1 MRTVI
6 CVASLDWDACWQAPQ
21 QVCALLAESGY
32 RVLYVENTGVR
43 MPGLRDSRRL
53 AQRAANWLSGR
64 GRFRQVRP
72 NLHLY
77 SPPAIP
83 LPYSRVAQAL
93 NRLGPC
99 RAIRGWLPS
108 GPPPILLSFLPT
120 RFALDLAQV
129 VRPAVSAYWCAARFA
144 DSSPGARPIEADE
157 AEVIRRFDL
166 VMAISHDLEAH
177 CRRFRDDVHRL
188 PLGVHL
194 ETFEPAW
201 EGECPEPAEMR
212 RMRRP
217 RVGYV
222 GALHGAVDQD
232 LMGSLSRQMP
242 EADFVMVGPRRVSTE
257 AMEGLPNLHLVGP
270 REHRHIPGYV
280 ASFDVCLIPYLVNA
294 YTQGVYP
301 SKLNEYLA
309 LGKPVVSS
317 PLREV
322 RHFNEEFG
330 GVVAVAEGAAGFRR
344 SILESLHGPE
354 DAVLQRRQVALRNGW
369 VDRTAQLRALLE
381 ARL

>member
-1 MRTVI
+1 MRTLI
-6 CVASLDWDACWQAPQ
+6 CVATLDWDACWQAPQ
-21 QVCALLAESGY
+21 QVCALLAEAGY

-53 AQRAANWLSGR
+53 FQRAANWLSGR
-64 GRFRQVRP
+64 GRFREVRP

-83 LPYSRVAQAL
+83 LPYSRTAQAL

-99 RAIRGWLPS
+99 RAIRDWIPP
-108 GPPPILLSFLPT
+108 GPPPLLLSFLPT
-120 RFALDLAQV
+120 RFALDLAEV
-129 VRPAVSAYWCAARFA
+129 IRPAVSAYWCAARFA
-144 DSSPGARPIEADE
+144 DSSPGARQVEADE
-157 AEVIRRFDL
+157 AELIRRFDL

-177 CRRFRDDVHRL
+177 CRRFRSDVQRL

-194 ETFEPAW
+194 ETFAPAW
-201 EGECPEPAEMR
+201 EGRSPEPSDMQGLE
-212 RMRRP
+212 RP

-222 GALHGAVDQD
+222 GALHGAVDQQ
-232 LMGSLSRQMP
+232 LVGSLSREMP
-242 EADFVMVGPRRVSTE
+242 EASFVMVGPRRVPTD

-270 REHRHIPGYV
+270 REHRCIPDYV

-294 YTQGVYP
+294 YTEGVYP

-309 LGKPVVSS
+309 LGKPVVST

-330 GVVAVAEGAAGFRR
+330 GVVTVAEGVEGFRD
-344 SILESLHGPE
+344 SIRQSLPGTE
-354 DAVLQRRQVALRNGW
+354 AAVRQRREVALRNGW
-369 VDRTAQLRALLE
+369 VDRTEHLRRLLE